1 MKTKM
6 AAGEDL
12 LEMLPTTALEGAMIG
27 LSLPSLMIGELA
39 QEEGTKK

>member
-12 LEMLPTTALEGAMIG
+12 LETLPTTALEGVMIG
-27 LSLPSLMIGELA
+27 PSLPSLMTEELA
-39 QEEGTKK
+39 QEEGK